1 MLLFPQLMFGLEL
14 PQAMNEETG
23 KIVFTVKKAPVGKLS
38 ILFIDDELCITKD
51 ELGTVLVCEKRSKE
65 TEFTTAEGF

>member
-1 MLLFPQLMFGLEL
+1 
-14 PQAMNEETG
+14 MNEETG

-51 ELGTVLVCEKRSKE
+51 ELGTVLVCEKRMLL
-65 TEFTTAEGF
+65 